1 MNPMT
6 LKAERRQTA
15 SRGELRKL
23 RKHGRVPGVIYGKG
37 VEGAMPVAVD
47 VKDLQM
53 LLSTHPHAVLELD
66 VAGLG
71 KENVL
76 MSDVQRDSMSRDVL
90 HVDFHKINLN
100 ESIKAPVRLE
110 VSGKSAGEREGG
122 LLQLVLHEMEV
133 ECLPKDLPD
142 SIVLEIDNLLV
153 GDTLTVADIR
163 FPEGVMP
170 TMDPDTVV
178 AAILAPQ
185 KEMSA
190 EEADAAGDAAEENES
205 QAKTAAR
212 VE

>member
-1 MNPMT
+1 MT